1 VRRRCPCGRLAQ
13 ACAAPRL
20 RRRCGLMRGALHFL
34 GQAAT
39 NFRQTGAI
47 APSSQRL
54 ARALADAVGDLP
66 PGSAIIELGPGSGCV
81 TEALRLRH
89 PRCSVLAVENNASF
103 ARRLSDRLPA
113 VSVVNGCASALPE
126 HLRAL
131 GIDRGDVAAVVSGLP
146 LLSLPDDLVER
157 ILDSVRAVLPP
168 GRRFVQFTYSAR
180 AFRKFDQAG
189 FRAETPRRV
198 WLNMPPAVIL
208 PFTRTGVAA

>member
-1 VRRRCPCGRLAQ
+1 
-13 ACAAPRL
+13 
-20 RRRCGLMRGALHFL
+20 MRAALHFL

-47 APSSQRL
+47 APSSRRL

-66 PGSAIIELGPGSGCV
+66 GGSAIIELGPGSGCV
-81 TEALRLRH
+81 TEALRERH
-89 PRCSVLAVENNASF
+89 PGCTVMAVENNPSF
-103 ARRLSDRLPA
+103 ARRLSDRLPSVA
-113 VSVVNGCASALPE
+113 VVNGCASALSE

-131 GIDRGDVAAVVSGLP
+131 GIHREDVAAVVSGLP
-146 LLSLPDDLVER
+146 MLSLPDELVTR

-180 AFRKFDQAG
+180 AFRRLDQGG
-189 FRAETPRRV
+189 FRAEPPRRV
-198 WLNMPPAVIL
+198 WLNMPPAVVL